1 MERTDEGNQTIDI
14 TPFTPGWTQPGE
26 LVRMALERDLREE
39 ARAAIATM
47 LESRE
52 HRAEAWFLR
61 GVLALIEGEN
71 GVADDAFGRALA
83 EGLADRSVRLGAAM
97 SALALGRADDA
108 WRQLESLA
116 AEVPGDAEIL
126 HWCLRAAVEADEFEG
141 ALLILERHIALRP
154 DDTAARFA
162 RAAIAARLGQ
172 DELARAER
180 DEIARRDPEFA
191 GLDAVSALVADARRA
206 A

>member
-1 MERTDEGNQTIDI
+1 MERNDEGTQIIDI
-14 TPFTPGWTQPGE
+14 TPFTPGWTDPGE

-39 ARAAIATM
+39 AREAIAAM
-47 LESRE
+47 LEKRE

-71 GVADDAFGRALA
+71 SLADDSFGRALA
-83 EGLADRSVRLGAAM
+83 GGLSDRSVRLGAAM
-97 SALALGRADDA
+97 SALALGRSGDA
-108 WRQLESLA
+108 WRQLEALA
-116 AEVPGDAEIL
+116 AEVPGDVEIL
-126 HWCLRAAVEADEFEG
+126 HWCLRAAVAADEFAN
-141 ALLILERHIALRP
+141 ALAILERHITLRP

-172 DELARAER
+172 IELARAER
-180 DEIARRDPEFA
+180 DEIARRDPAFA
-191 GLDAVSALVADARRA
+191 GLEAVSGLVAEARRA